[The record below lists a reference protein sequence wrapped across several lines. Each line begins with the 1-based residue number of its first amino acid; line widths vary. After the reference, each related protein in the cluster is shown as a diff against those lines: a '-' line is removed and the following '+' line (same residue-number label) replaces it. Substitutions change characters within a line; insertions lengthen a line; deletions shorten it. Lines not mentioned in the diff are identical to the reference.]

1 MMMLN
6 YFYFIQHK
14 EDMIYLILSIKYN
27 KLRIVDNLYFY
38 YHNNLFNNYK
48 FLFIYKIYM
57 HKLLVVQG
65 NLLSPKQ
72 LRQLVLESKQVPH

>member
-27 KLRIVDNLYFY
+27 KLRIVDNFYFY

-65 NLLSPKQ
+65 NLLSPMQ